1 VANTV
6 AGGGELGCW
15 RCVVSV
21 WSFYYCCMVAVWR
34 RRAWLLA
41 LCCVCL
47 VLLLLLYG
55 CSLCNRSLVCLSVLL
70 GQCLATILV
79 HSGALVF
86 GVVVRRLPGGKNNYC
101 LCFIGFIL
109 MKSGALGSS
118 IRKKS
123 GQLVDLPPNK
133 LMWKLVKLSAKRLH
147 LIYILLCFDHV

>member
-1 VANTV
+1 V
-6 AGGGELGCW
+6 EGCGKH
-15 RCVVSV
+15 
-21 WSFYYCCMVAVWR
+21 CCWW
-34 RRAWLLA
+34 RRAWLLV

-55 CSLCNRSLVCLSVLL
+55 FSLCNRSLLCLSVLL

-79 HSGALVF
+79 HSGWSSLLSGFF

-101 LCFIGFIL
+101 PCFISFIL

-118 IRKKS
+118 IRQKS